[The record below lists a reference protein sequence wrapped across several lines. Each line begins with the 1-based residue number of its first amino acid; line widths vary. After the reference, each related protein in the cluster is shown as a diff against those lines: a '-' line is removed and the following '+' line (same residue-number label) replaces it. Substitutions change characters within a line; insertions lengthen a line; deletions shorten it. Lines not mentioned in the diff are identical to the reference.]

1 MNINMKNKVVLV
13 TGAGSGIGQA
23 VAKYMADAGA
33 RVMVVGRTEHTLQET
48 SNLRE
53 NIDYTVADITVASEI
68 VRLLD
73 EIKSHYGDLD
83 VLVNN
88 AGLAPVMPLEKV
100 KNEEYMN
107 TFDTNVRAVLEL
119 TQQMMPMLK
128 KKQGNIVNIS
138 STAANL
144 PIAGMSVY
152 SASKAAVR
160 GLTRAWAKEFAKAGV
175 RVNSVAVGPI
185 ETPIYDKTDLSDA
198 AAEEHR
204 QRVLRMIPLGHY
216 GQPEDVAAMVLFLA
230 SEQAGFVTGAD
241 FTVDGGVTA

>member
-1 MNINMKNKVVLV
+1 M
-13 TGAGSGIGQA
+13 
-23 VAKYMADAGA
+23 
-33 RVMVVGRTEHTLQET
+33 
-48 SNLRE
+48 
-53 NIDYTVADITVASEI
+53 
-68 VRLLD
+68 
-73 EIKSHYGDLD
+73 
-83 VLVNN
+83 
-88 AGLAPVMPLEKV
+88 
-100 KNEEYMN
+100 
-107 TFDTNVRAVLEL
+107 
-119 TQQMMPMLK
+119 
-128 KKQGNIVNIS
+128 NIS

-160 GLTRAWAKEFAKAGV
+160 GLTRARAKEFAKAGV

-241 FTVDGGVTA
+241 FTIDGGVTA

>member
-1 MNINMKNKVVLV
+1 M
-13 TGAGSGIGQA
+13 
-23 VAKYMADAGA
+23 
-33 RVMVVGRTEHTLQET
+33 
-48 SNLRE
+48 
-53 NIDYTVADITVASEI
+53 
-68 VRLLD
+68 
-73 EIKSHYGDLD
+73 
-83 VLVNN
+83 
-88 AGLAPVMPLEKV
+88 
-100 KNEEYMN
+100 
-107 TFDTNVRAVLEL
+107 
-119 TQQMMPMLK
+119 
-128 KKQGNIVNIS
+128 NIS

-160 GLTRAWAKEFAKAGV
+160 GLTRARAKEFAKAGV

-185 ETPIYDKTDLSDA
+185 ETSIYDKTDLSDD

-204 QRVLRMIPLGHY
+204 QRVLHMIPLGHY